1 MLFCNHG
8 NIKLVTIAL
17 LPTLFIS
24 CQAPH
29 KIPTSQVSQ
38 SNTQDTSWANDQREL
53 HYWLMTQTQE
63 VRDSFRRE
71 FTFSGQEIENL
82 IDSLKKK

>member
-1 MLFCNHG
+1 M
-8 NIKLVTIAL
+8 
-17 LPTLFIS
+17 S
-24 CQAPH
+24 
-29 KIPTSQVSQ
+29 
-38 SNTQDTSWANDQREL
+38 
-53 HYWLMTQTQE
+53 QTQE

>member
-8 NIKLVTIAL
+8 NIKLVTITIIL
-17 LPTLFIS
+17 TLFSS
-24 CQAPH
+24 CQAPL
-29 KIPTSQVSQ
+29 KISTSQVTQ

-53 HYWLMTQTQE
+53 HYWLMSQTQE